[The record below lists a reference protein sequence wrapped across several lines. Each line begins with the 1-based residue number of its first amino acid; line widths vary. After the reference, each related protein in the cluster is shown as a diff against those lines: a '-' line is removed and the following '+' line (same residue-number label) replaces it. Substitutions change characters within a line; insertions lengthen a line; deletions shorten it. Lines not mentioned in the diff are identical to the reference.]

1 MWPMRSSPGLS
12 VRGGRGGIMD
22 RGRGRGRG
30 AYHSVSGGGFSR
42 PSLFPDEDGGR
53 ILGGR
58 VSSTLVNGKQ
68 IVFNSLPLLTV
79 LQGERWVER
88 NGTDP
93 GEWASGLQS
102 TSPRKEYTSHGR
114 GTSIESWRRP
124 RGDEEVPLEQWRSGS
139 LGPREPTKWGEF
151 VNEEKLNLSGVKY
164 LLSPFQ
170 DDRRVGGRRTLHWPS
185 RGLTTLIG
193 AILMPPWSARTR

>member
-68 IVFNSLPLLTV
+68 IVFNSLSPCSLYFRANA
-79 LQGERWVER
+79 GWREMARI
-88 NGTDP
+88 P
-93 GEWASGLQS
+93 ASGPRVCSRPVRGRS
-102 TSPRKEYTSHGR
+102 T
-114 GTSIESWRRP
+114 RRTDAE
-124 RGDEEVPLEQWRSGS
+124 RALRVGDDPAGMKKYHSSSGAAAPWVLENRRSGVS
-139 LGPREPTKWGEF
+139 L
-151 VNEEKLNLSGVKY
+151 
-164 LLSPFQ
+164 
-170 DDRRVGGRRTLHWPS
+170 
-185 RGLTTLIG
+185 
-193 AILMPPWSARTR
+193 